1 MSAQVVHSA
10 HVSGGR
16 GGRAV
21 ALLVLLAVV
30 FLLFRPV
37 VWNDARQVFGPVQEG
52 VNRQEMLFN
61 AGTDA
66 LCLLLFVG
74 VATGLVFTRIG
85 SIALNTFRE
94 AVRNR
99 VLYFILFFAII
110 LMGASIVVRQLVYQE
125 EERFIVHLGL
135 SCISFFG
142 LMVSVFIGISLV
154 YNEIERK
161 TIYTIVSKPVHR
173 YQFLL
178 GKYFGLLL
186 TVYVIVA
193 VMTLFFFFVMNYQSR
208 VTDDKIDKLIYTIE
222 ADGTYTP
229 VDRARWI
236 ESSYLLKSGAASLLR
251 AAQSL
256 AGFAYGPVTRNIQIV
271 VAMYCLELMIVT
283 ALAIFYSSFSTP
295 TLSAVFT
302 VLTFLAGR
310 LNEDMM
316 RLADNLMKKAMES
329 QGVAAFADL
338 SLGAQ
343 IKIRLSE
350 FVSLVV
356 PNLDSL
362 NVTSKALYQETMQ
375 VWRYPVLY
383 SICYTGCV
391 LLMSILIFR
400 KRNFK

>member
-1 MSAQVVHSA
+1 MSGQTIDSA
-10 HVSGGR
+10 SVSGSGGR
-16 GGRAV
+16 RIVGLA
-21 ALLVLLAVV
+21 VLLIVV
-30 FLLFRPV
+30 FLLFRTV
-37 VWNDARQVFGPVQEG
+37 LTGDFKQLFGSAQTGLSRQTI
-52 VNRQEMLFN
+52 RFN
-61 AGTDA
+61 TGAD
-66 LCLLLFVG
+66 LLSLLLLA
-74 VATGLVFTRIG
+74 ATAAGLVFTRIG

-110 LMGASIVVRQLVYQE
+110 LMGASVVTRQLVYRE

-142 LMVSVFIGISLV
+142 LMVAVFVGISLV
-154 YNEIERK
+154 YNELERK
-161 TIYTIVSKPVHR
+161 TIYTIVSKPIHR

-193 VMTLFFFFVMNYQSR
+193 VMTFFFFFVMNYQSR
-208 VTDDKIDKLIYTIE
+208 ITEEKIDELIYKVE
-222 ADGTYTP
+222 ADGLYTLQEN
-229 VDRARWI
+229 AGWI
-236 ESSYLLKSGAASLLR
+236 RTSYLLKSAGASALR

-256 AGFAYGPVTRNIQIV
+256 AGFAHGPVTQNIMIV
-271 VAMYCLELMIVT
+271 VVMYCLELMIVT
-283 ALAIFYSSFSTP
+283 ALAILYSSFSTP

-316 RLADNLMKKAMES
+316 RLAENLMKKSMELQS
-329 QGVAAFADL
+329 ATSFADL
-338 SLGAQ
+338 TLSAQ
-343 IKIRLSE
+343 IKIRLAE

-362 NVTSKALYQETMQ
+362 NVTSKALYQDTMQ

-391 LLMSILIFR
+391 LLISILIFR